1 MEVRTGWA
9 SHGKQPGGFSDYEIV
24 ACSSAPGTA
33 ALYDKIVRRLSP
45 GNPPAGAQPG
55 GSGTPWV
62 TFGAVTI
69 RGEDFLCVIVRDWSG
84 DRDGVGRPILTGNLV
99 CLPLREVRAAP
110 ISLVGLHRAVAGRLG
125 GWERPDTLAGEPFA
139 LDVPDTG
146 LDVLADRVRRFDPA
160 RVATAAAAALD
171 RDVAVLPGD
180 TALGLADRLDF
191 LDAVHAAL
199 PAGARTTFT
208 ASTWADSASKQP
220 LRLAFTDRARK
231 DELGMT
237 WDGPWPEP
245 ADPSAAQYRAELL
258 RLFDRKGVEPVLRHL
273 AGVTAQDAAGAVK
286 SLLSLDF
293 LPTVLEHAHK
303 GTLNP
308 DHVRKLHET
317 GELAE
322 VADADRLLLVRL
334 FLDHAEQADLDLV
347 AAHWQDGLRPHAV
360 RLARRLSFGAAPP
373 ERVLAFARRFGFAQ
387 QVVDEFAAGGSEL
400 SARWLR
406 ERARTGSPEARAHLA
421 RRPARLAELLVEL
434 LRQSP
439 EEAAAVAE
447 GLDLEAP
454 ETAFLRVALRGGPP
468 ARAGD
473 VAELERL
480 SPGAAAHVLA
490 ACRRTW
496 PEHVPLLLAG
506 ALDWLQDD
514 VLAAMPVGR
523 GTEWAAELKRARLPL
538 PLQGVVDALC
548 YRLGD
553 QPERPPAAVLRQ
565 EPSEDYVAAFLQVL
579 RTAPAAR
586 RHRVVAAVLAGPG
599 WAEVGP
605 RVLST
610 VVDGLLADLRVRD
623 GHDERQVGLALRA
636 VVDRVPE
643 LAGLPRVQPWVAVR
657 RKAAEP
663 THAQARSRQQPAARR
678 EPVAHEERPRA
689 EPSSDRRFAERCAD
703 QLQTWQEQ
711 APFRDIAGRLSSW
724 EDVERLVTEVA
735 AVLAGRRVVKYGHLV
750 ELFARKLVREHA
762 EAQRSSHDVHAFLD
776 HLEVAIEARRVL
788 HDEAAILVEGRGA
801 VGGPGDERNRIQAFA
816 GWVASKVP
824 FVGGQEPPP
833 PNGRSSHGR

>member
-24 ACSSAPGTA
+24 ACSSGPGTA

-45 GNPPAGAQPG
+45 GNPPAGAQAG

-69 RGEDFLCVIVRDWSG
+69 RGEDFLCVIVRNWSG

-99 CLPLREVRAAP
+99 CLPLRGTGAAP
-110 ISLVGLHRAVAGRLG
+110 VSLAALHRAVAGHLG

-160 RVATAAAAALD
+160 RVAAAAAAALD

-199 PAGARTTFT
+199 PAGARMTFT
-208 ASTWADSASKQP
+208 ASTWADGASKQR

-231 DELGMT
+231 DELGMA

-245 ADPSAAQYRAELL
+245 ADPSAAQYRDELL

-273 AGVTAQDAAGAVK
+273 AGVTAQDAAGAVDA
-286 SLLSLDF
+286 LLALDF
-293 LPTVLEHAHK
+293 LPTVLEHARK
-303 GTLNP
+303 GLLNP
-308 DHVRKLHET
+308 DHVRRLHET
-317 GELAE
+317 GELAR
-322 VADADRLLLVRL
+322 VPDADRLLLVRL

-360 RLARRLSFGAAPP
+360 RLAHRLSFGAAPP
-373 ERVLAFARRFGFAQ
+373 EHVLAFARRFGFAQ
-387 QVVDEFAAGGSEL
+387 QVVDEFAAGGSAL

-406 ERARTGSPEARAHLA
+406 ERARAGAPEARAYLA
-421 RRPARLAELLVEL
+421 RRPAQLAGLLVEL
-434 LRQSP
+434 VRRSP
-439 EEAAAVAE
+439 DEAAAVAD
-447 GLDLEAP
+447 GLDLAAP

-480 SPGAAAHVLA
+480 SPGGAARVLA
-490 ACRRTW
+490 ACRQAW

-514 VLAAMPVGR
+514 VLAAMPAGR
-523 GTEWAAELKRARLPL
+523 GAEWAAELKSARLP
-538 PLQGVVDALC
+538 PRLQGTADALC
-548 YRLGD
+548 HRLGD
-553 QPERPPAAVLRQ
+553 RPLRPPAVVLRQ
-565 EPSEDYVAAFLQVL
+565 RPDPDYVEAFARVL
-579 RTAPAAR
+579 RTVPAAR
-586 RHRVVAAVLAGPG
+586 RHRAVASVLAGPG
-599 WAEVGP
+599 WAEVDP
-605 RVLST
+605 QVLST
-610 VVDGLLADLRVRD
+610 FLDGLLADLKVRD
-623 GHDERQVGLALRA
+623 GHDEQQVRTALRD
-636 VVDRVPE
+636 VVDRVPA
-643 LAGLPRVQPWVAVR
+643 LGDLPRVRPWVAAR
-657 RKAAEP
+657 KKAAEP
-663 THAQARSRQQPAARR
+663 VTAHVHSRSGQANAPRQDPPPA
-678 EPVAHEERPRA
+678 EA
-689 EPSSDRRFAERCAD
+689 EPTRHFAEQCAN
-703 QLQTWQEQ
+703 QLQGWQERT
-711 APFRDIAGRLSSW
+711 PFRDIAGRLSSW
-724 EDVERLVTEVA
+724 GDVERLVAGVA
-735 AVLAGRRVVKYGHLV
+735 AVLAGRRVVKYEQLV
-750 ELFARKLVREHA
+750 GLFARELVREYEKAH
-762 EAQRSSHDVHAFLD
+762 RSPHDVHAFLD

-788 HDEAAILVEGRGA
+788 HAEAAILVEGRSA
-801 VGGPGDERNRIQAFA
+801 VGGAGEEQNRFQAIA

-833 PNGRSSHGR
+833 PNGRPPHDR

>member
-1 MEVRTGWA
+1 
-9 SHGKQPGGFSDYEIV
+9 
-24 ACSSAPGTA
+24 
-33 ALYDKIVRRLSP
+33 
-45 GNPPAGAQPG
+45 
-55 GSGTPWV
+55 
-62 TFGAVTI
+62 
-69 RGEDFLCVIVRDWSG
+69 
-84 DRDGVGRPILTGNLV
+84 
-99 CLPLREVRAAP
+99 
-110 ISLVGLHRAVAGRLG
+110 
-125 GWERPDTLAGEPFA
+125 
-139 LDVPDTG
+139 
-146 LDVLADRVRRFDPA
+146 
-160 RVATAAAAALD
+160 
-171 RDVAVLPGD
+171 
-180 TALGLADRLDF
+180 RLD
-191 LDAVHAAL
+191 A
-199 PAGARTTFT
+199 
-208 ASTWADSASKQP
+208 
-220 LRLAFTDRARK
+220 
-231 DELGMT
+231 
-237 WDGPWPEP
+237 
-245 ADPSAAQYRAELL
+245 
-258 RLFDRKGVEPVLRHL
+258 
-273 AGVTAQDAAGAVK
+273 
-286 SLLSLDF
+286 
-293 LPTVLEHAHK
+293 
-303 GTLNP
+303 
-308 DHVRKLHET
+308 
-317 GELAE
+317 
-322 VADADRLLLVRL
+322 
-334 FLDHAEQADLDLV
+334 
-347 AAHWQDGLRPHAV
+347 
-360 RLARRLSFGAAPP
+360 
-373 ERVLAFARRFGFAQ
+373 
-387 QVVDEFAAGGSEL
+387 
-400 SARWLR
+400 
-406 ERARTGSPEARAHLA
+406 
-421 RRPARLAELLVEL
+421 L

-605 RVLST
+605 RVLSA

-623 GHDERQVGLALRA
+623 GHDERQVGIALRA
-636 VVDRVPE
+636 LVERVPE
-643 LAGLPRVQPWVAVR
+643 LADLPRVQQWVAVR
-657 RKAAEP
+657 RKASEP
-663 THAQARSRQQPAARR
+663 AAAHAQPWSRQQPAARR

-689 EPSSDRRFAERCAD
+689 EPAPDRRFAERCAD
-703 QLQTWQEQ
+703 QLQGWQGQ

-724 EDVERLVTEVA
+724 QDVEWLVTEVA
-735 AVLAGRRVVKYGHLV
+735 AVLAGRRVVKYEQLV
-750 ELFARKLVREHA
+750 ALFARELVREHA
-762 EAQRSSHDVHAFLD
+762 KAQRSSPDVHAFLD

-801 VGGPGDERNRIQAFA
+801 VGGTGEEQNRLQAIA
-816 GWVASKVP
+816 GWVVSKVP